1 MGVQF
6 NKGKQLIVAIILGI
20 LTYWL
25 FAQSFL
31 NIAPHV
37 QRFYHVDMSIVNIA
51 VSLTSLLTGVFIV
64 VAGGLSDKIGRVKI
78 TNAGL
83 ILSILGSIALIISHA
98 PILLLLGRVL
108 QGLSAACLLPAT
120 IALINSFFQ
129 GEERQKV
136 LSYWSFGSYGG
147 TGLAS
152 LFAGII
158 ATFIGWRW
166 IFVLSIIF
174 SIIALILLR
183 GIPESKDES
192 AYNKKFDIVG
202 IIIFVVMM
210 LSINV
215 VITQGDIF
223 EKRQGEPFIDLSL
236 FSNNVYIG
244 TTLANL
250 MVNMDIG
257 SLALFNI
264 YVQDDKHLSAAQAG
278 LITIPYMLC
287 SLLMIRVGERFMQ
300 KRGPQLPL
308 MLGPVSITVG
318 IILLAFTSLPNMIY
332 YIVACIGFIFIGL
345 GLGFF
350 ATPALSTAVS
360 NVPAEKAGTASG
372 IIKMTST
379 LGAAFGIAVVTTI
392 YTALSVNHP
401 AYLAATIAFIVGA
414 GLVFIAF
421 IAAYCLIPKKNV
433 DI

>member
-1 MGVQF
+1 MGEQF

-152 LFAGII
+152 LF
-158 ATFIGWRW
+158 
-166 IFVLSIIF
+166 
-174 SIIALILLR
+174 
-183 GIPESKDES
+183 
-192 AYNKKFDIVG
+192 DIVG

-210 LSINV
+210 LSINI
-215 VITQGDIF
+215 VITQGDRIGWLNPLILILIAIFIVTLIAFYIF
-223 EKRQGEPFIDLSL
+223 EKRQDEPFIDLSL

-264 YVQDDKHLSAAQAG
+264 YVQDDKHLTAAQAG

-401 AYLAATIAFIVGA
+401 PYLAATIAFIVGA